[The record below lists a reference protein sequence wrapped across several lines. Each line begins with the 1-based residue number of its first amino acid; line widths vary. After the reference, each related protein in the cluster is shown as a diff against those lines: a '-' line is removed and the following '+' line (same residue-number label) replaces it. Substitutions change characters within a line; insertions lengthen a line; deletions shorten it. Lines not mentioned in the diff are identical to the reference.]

1 MSTPLAW
8 PRDPEILVIEDEEAV
23 ATAIVRLLRL
33 RGLHHVTIETDPW
46 RAINRYR
53 PTEPDLMLLD
63 LHMPGVD
70 TFEAIRSLRLIAAP
84 QPHLPV
90 LAMSG
95 DGSNANRDKALAAG
109 ATDFIAKPFTIS
121 ELGDRISRLLDKRLE
136 ALTVCNLVLPA
147 RVPQRTPDDA
157 SGQVHPHPQLLR
169 RLA

>member
-1 MSTPLAW
+1 MTTPLIW
-8 PRDPEILVIEDEEAV
+8 PRDPEIVVIEDEDAV

-33 RGLHHVTIETDPW
+33 RGLHHVTIENDPW

-53 PTEPDLMLLD
+53 PAEPDLILID

-95 DGSNANRDKALAAG
+95 DGSNANRDKALSAG
-109 ATDFIAKPFTIS
+109 ATDFIAKPFTIA
-121 ELGDRISRLLDKRLE
+121 ELGDRIGRLLVHRLE
-136 ALTVCNLVLPA
+136 ALSTCNMLLPA
-147 RVPQRTPDDA
+147 RTSVTTPDRVSGPTVPQ
-157 SGQVHPHPQLLR
+157 LR

>member
-1 MSTPLAW
+1 MPTLLTW
-8 PRDPEILVIEDEEAV
+8 PRDPEIIVIEDEDAV

-33 RGLHHVTIETDPW
+33 RGLHHVTIDTDPW

-53 PTEPDLMLLD
+53 PTEPDLILLD

-95 DGSNANRDKALAAG
+95 DGTNANRDRALTAG
-109 ATDFIAKPFTIS
+109 ATDFIAKPFTITD
-121 ELGDRISRLLDKRLE
+121 LGDRIARLLDKRLE
-136 ALTVCNLVLPA
+136 ALTSCNLLLPA
-147 RVPQRTPDDA
+147 RVRTLPPDEPA
-157 SGQVHPHPQLLR
+157 GPAYPPLR

>member
-8 PRDPEILVIEDEEAV
+8 PRDPEILVIEDEDAV

-53 PTEPDLMLLD
+53 PTEPDLMLID

-95 DGSNANRDKALAAG
+95 DSTNANRDKALAAG

-121 ELGDRISRLLDKRLE
+121 ELGDRIARLLDRRLE
-136 ALTVCNLVLPA
+136 ALTTCNLLVPA
-147 RVPQRTPDDA
+147 RVKPLTTGDA
-157 SGQVHPHPQLLR
+157 DSSVLSPIR